1 MRLEVLVV
9 ALWCAFVVVYAD
21 EIFEFY
27 GDSHFEFGRQMGLRF
42 RDKIQDRM
50 RLNTKLQNLLL
61 PFAKTSTGRKLL
73 GRYLLTHRAT
83 FPQYFEELEGVA
95 EGSDVPFETIFIE
108 NIVEE
113 FSNSIPPSFQNELF
127 PTEARHP
134 ILRCSDIVLTSPE
147 IHVVAH
153 NEDSGEV
160 DVNRTAIVIAK
171 IGNEPKF
178 VAYTYLGDLPSGAF
192 GFNENGVAFTL
203 NFVQPS
209 EIFVGGLGRGFIS
222 RDLLTAKNA
231 NDATSIITREGQ
243 AAGHNFQL
251 MDVRAKRVWNIEV
264 ASFNR
269 HLIYTFKDEGSA
281 VSAFFHANQYQRLQI
296 AQPPYQSSLHRLHR
310 YSKLT
315 PPKTIEEALVV
326 LGDQEDR
333 SWPVF
338 HDSLSHAKGDLSGW
352 TLTTIVFNLD
362 KGNAVSFLGNPAYHR
377 QNLVWDLFNL
387 TVLPSGTSDS
397 L

>member
-1 MRLEVLVV
+1 MRLVF
-9 ALWCAFVVVYAD
+9 ALWSLLVGVYGD
-21 EIFEFY
+21 EVFEFY

-50 RLNTKLQNLLL
+50 RLNSKLQTLLL

-73 GRYLLTHRAT
+73 DRYLLTHRTT
-83 FPQYFEELEGVA
+83 FPQYVEELEGVA
-95 EGSDVPFETIFIE
+95 EGSDMSFETIFIE

-113 FSNSIPPSFQNELF
+113 FSNSIPPSFQSDVF

-134 ILRCSDIVLTSPE
+134 VLRCSDIVLSSSE
-147 IHVVAH
+147 MHVVAH

-171 IGNEPKF
+171 IADEPKF

-192 GFNENGVAFTL
+192 GFNQNGVAFTL

-231 NDATSIITREGQ
+231 NDATAIITREGQ

-251 MDVRAKRVWNIEV
+251 MDVPAKRVWNIEV

-269 HLIYTFKDEGSA
+269 HIVYEFKEEGNA
-281 VSAFFHANQYQRLQI
+281 ISAFFLANQYQRLQI
-296 AQPPYQSSLHRLHR
+296 AQPPYQSSLHRLQR
-310 YSKLT
+310 YNELT
-315 PPKTIEEALVV
+315 PPTTIDEALVV

-338 HDSLSHAKGDLSGW
+338 HDYLSHARGDLSGW
-352 TLTTIVFNLD
+352 TLTTIVFDLD
-362 KGNAVSFLGNPAYHR
+362 KEKAVSILGNPAHCR
-377 QNLVWDLFNL
+377 QNLVWDLSNV
-387 TVLPSGTSDS
+387 TVLSAAAN
-397 L
+397 

>member
-27 GDSHFEFGRQMGLRF
+27 GDSHYEFGRQMGLRF

-73 GRYLLTHRAT
+73 
-83 FPQYFEELEGVA
+83 
-95 EGSDVPFETIFIE
+95 D
-108 NIVEE
+108 
-113 FSNSIPPSFQNELF
+113 
-127 PTEARHP
+127 
-134 ILRCSDIVLTSPE
+134 RCSDIVLTSPE

-269 HLIYTFKDEGSA
+269 HLIYKFKDEGSA

-296 AQPPYQSSLHRLHR
+296 AQPLYQSSLHRLHR
-310 YSKLT
+310 YSELT

>member
-1 MRLEVLVV
+1 MRLVF
-9 ALWCAFVVVYAD
+9 ALWSLLVGVYGD
-21 EIFEFY
+21 EVFEFY

-50 RLNTKLQNLLL
+50 RLNSKLQTLLL

-73 GRYLLTHRAT
+73 DRYLLTHRT
-83 FPQYFEELEGVA
+83 RFPQYVEELEGVA
-95 EGSDVPFETIFIE
+95 EGSDVSFETIFIE

-113 FSNSIPPSFQNELF
+113 FSNSIPPSFQSDVF
-127 PTEARHP
+127 STEARHP
-134 ILRCSDIVLTSPE
+134 VLRCSDIVLSSSE
-147 IHVVAH
+147 MHVVAH

-171 IGNEPKF
+171 IADEPKF

-192 GFNENGVAFTL
+192 GFNQNGVAFTL

-231 NDATSIITREGQ
+231 NDATAIITREGQ

-251 MDVRAKRVWNIEV
+251 MDVPAKRMWNIEV

-269 HLIYTFKDEGSA
+269 HIVYEFKEEGNA
-281 VSAFFHANQYQRLQI
+281 ISAFFHANQYQRLQI
-296 AQPPYQSSLHRLHR
+296 AQPPYQSSLHRLQR
-310 YSKLT
+310 YNELT
-315 PPKTIEEALVV
+315 PPTTIDEALVV

-338 HDSLSHAKGDLSGW
+338 HDHLSHARGDLSGW
-352 TLTTIVFNLD
+352 TLTTIVFDLD
-362 KGNAVSFLGNPAYHR
+362 KGKAVSFLGNPAHCR
-377 QNLVWDLFNL
+377 QNLVWDLSNVTML
-387 TVLPSGTSDS
+387 SAAPN
-397 L
+397 